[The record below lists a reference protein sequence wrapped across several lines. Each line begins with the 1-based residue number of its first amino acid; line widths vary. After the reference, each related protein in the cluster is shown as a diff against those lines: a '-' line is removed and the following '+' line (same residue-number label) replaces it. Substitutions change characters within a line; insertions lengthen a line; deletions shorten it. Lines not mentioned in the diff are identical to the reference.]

1 MTTWGHVYGLYAFLL
16 WIVLCCVGCC
26 CLCLPRPTAREGD
39 SSSGGD
45 YEHEHAHE
53 NGREYG
59 AGYVRPTHSRGPSGG
74 SSEGTSP
81 LLPEGARSAGVHDR
95 RAAGG
100 GAADPEVGAAGSPH
114 LL

>member
-26 CLCLPRPTAREGD
+26 CLCLPRPPAREGD

-59 AGYVRPTHSRGPSGG
+59 AGYVRPTHSRGPSG